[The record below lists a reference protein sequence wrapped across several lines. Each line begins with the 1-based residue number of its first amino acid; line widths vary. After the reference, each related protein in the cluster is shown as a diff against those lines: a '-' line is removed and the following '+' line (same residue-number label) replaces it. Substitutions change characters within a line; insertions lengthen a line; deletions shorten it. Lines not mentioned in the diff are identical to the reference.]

1 MRKKWLD
8 DKLGGDED
16 ELVIAKEEFGDD
28 EWCSTPGPIMPM
40 RCSPNYRVRTGG
52 GGVTKLAG
60 GTGKDV
66 WQVGIG
72 LEWDER
78 ERERE
83 RERGVSR
90 ERTRRD
96 MISGAHFSR

>member
-1 MRKKWLD
+1 
-8 DKLGGDED
+8 
-16 ELVIAKEEFGDD
+16 
-28 EWCSTPGPIMPM
+28 
-40 RCSPNYRVRTGG
+40 
-52 GGVTKLAG
+52 VTKLAG

-96 MISGAHFSR
+96 MISGVHFSR